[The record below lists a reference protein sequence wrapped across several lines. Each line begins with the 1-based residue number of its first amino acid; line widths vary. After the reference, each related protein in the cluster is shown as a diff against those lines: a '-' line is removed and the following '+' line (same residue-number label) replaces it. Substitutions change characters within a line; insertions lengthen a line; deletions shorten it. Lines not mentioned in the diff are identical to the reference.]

1 MTSDCLLHQ
10 VLSRLLGGLDGPKM
24 VGVAEAFE
32 RKYSQP
38 LWSALRAALSP
49 RSEYD
54 AGTISTTNNLLSA
67 ALFWLRSFHDPSSGA
82 ERFTE
87 VDVATHTG
95 DAPAMASMLDYL
107 FLEHESLLV
116 CDSDALKL
124 SLPE

>member
-87 VDVATHTG
+87 VDEATHTG

-116 CDSDALKL
+116 CDSDALIA
-124 SLPE
+124 